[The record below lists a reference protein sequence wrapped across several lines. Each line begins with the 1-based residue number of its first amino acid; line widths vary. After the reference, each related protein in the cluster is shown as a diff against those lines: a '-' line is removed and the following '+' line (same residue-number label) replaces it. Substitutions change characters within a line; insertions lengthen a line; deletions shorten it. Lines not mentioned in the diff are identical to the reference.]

1 LNESSAPQPKRI
13 ETKIEE
19 QVGTKKKM
27 ATKNM
32 GTKKQESRRS

>member
-1 LNESSAPQPKRI
+1 LNESSTPQPKCI

-19 QVGTKKKM
+19 QVGTKKKE

-32 GTKKQESRRS
+32 GIKKQESRRS